1 MAENI
6 NTIPRPVWSDAIRS
20 KRAEIWFRRSASA
33 WDLARRLGPVTE
45 ESKASAVKL
54 LDSIQ
59 RYALADAREWE
70 SENNSEWYCN
80 SQYHK
85 DREAM
90 LDRRRAK
97 LEKALEPY
105 GCRLVNYG
113 LYPTIIDGETRE
125 SLYYLH
131 YFD

>member
-1 MAENI
+1 MTENM
-6 NTIPRPVWSDAIRS
+6 NTIPRPVWRDAIRG
-20 KRAEIWFRRSASA
+20 KRSEVWFRRAASA
-33 WDLARRLGPVTE
+33 WALAHRLGPVTE
-45 ESKASAVKL
+45 ETLAAATKL

-70 SENNSEWYCN
+70 QENSNEWYCN

-90 LDRRRAK
+90 LNRRRAR

-105 GCRLVNYG
+105 RCRLVNYG
-113 LYPTIIDGETRE
+113 LYPSIIDSETHE
-125 SLYYLH
+125 NLYYLH